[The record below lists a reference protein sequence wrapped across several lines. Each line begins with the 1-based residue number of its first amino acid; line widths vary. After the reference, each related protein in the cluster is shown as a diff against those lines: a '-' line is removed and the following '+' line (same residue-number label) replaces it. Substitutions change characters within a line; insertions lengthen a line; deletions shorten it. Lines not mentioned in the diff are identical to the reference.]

1 MNPPDEKIENVAPD
15 EKIENV
21 ELTEQIEKSEFS
33 ERIENMA
40 LTERRAR
47 KPFTQSTEKVPKPE
61 HLRSARTCACEPY
74 QKAYVR
80 TCAHVTEAHPF
91 VHSAPCAAAP
101 VRTPP
106 VARDRWRDV
115 GRGRHQEVCRWAQSS
130 FAARPPRSQMRR
142 ASHHGA
148 PGGSRGP
155 SFTRK
160 TCDRRAPEDFPGLSV
175 QYSYWAHQACHSSRK
190 ARAPRRSR
198 RNRLAGTPPG
208 SRRSSSSSSSSHSVL
223 SGTRCGSG
231 GAPDHQYPKE

>member
-15 EKIENV
+15 EKMENV

-61 HLRSARTCACEPY
+61 HLRPARTCACEPY

-115 GRGRHQEVCRWAQSS
+115 GRGRHQEVSGGVLLQPSRPSVRRVSW
-130 FAARPPRSQMRR
+130 RPPGDGVSPR
-142 ASHHGA
+142 ACIA
-148 PGGSRGP
+148 I
-155 SFTRK
+155 
-160 TCDRRAPEDFPGLSV
+160 AI
-175 QYSYWAHQACHSSRK
+175 
-190 ARAPRRSR
+190 
-198 RNRLAGTPPG
+198 
-208 SRRSSSSSSSSHSVL
+208 
-223 SGTRCGSG
+223 
-231 GAPDHQYPKE
+231 

>member
-1 MNPPDEKIENVAPD
+1 MNPPDEKMENVAPD

-61 HLRSARTCACEPY
+61 HLRPARTCACEPY

-115 GRGRHQEVCRWAQSS
+115 GRGRHQEMCRWAQSS
-130 FAARPPRSQMRR
+130 FAAHESPRWAGQATTALQGEAADLS
-142 ASHHGA
+142 ALAKHA
-148 PGGSRGP
+148 TGGRQKISRG
-155 SFTRK
+155 
-160 TCDRRAPEDFPGLSV
+160 
-175 QYSYWAHQACHSSRK
+175 
-190 ARAPRRSR
+190 
-198 RNRLAGTPPG
+198 
-208 SRRSSSSSSSSHSVL
+208 
-223 SGTRCGSG
+223 
-231 GAPDHQYPKE
+231 

>member
-15 EKIENV
+15 EKMENV

-61 HLRSARTCACEPY
+61 HLRPARTCACEPY

-91 VHSAPCAAAP
+91 VHPAPCAAAP

-115 GRGRHQEVCRWAQSS
+115 GRGRHRGVCVHG
-130 FAARPPRSQMRR
+130 AARRR
-142 ASHHGA
+142 QQPA
-148 PGGSRGP
+148 
-155 SFTRK
+155 
-160 TCDRRAPEDFPGLSV
+160 
-175 QYSYWAHQACHSSRK
+175 
-190 ARAPRRSR
+190 RRSR
-198 RNRLAGTPPG
+198 GKPRTSRCWDGESQLRLITNRSEHRLA
-208 SRRSSSSSSSSHSVL
+208 L
-223 SGTRCGSG
+223 
-231 GAPDHQYPKE
+231 

>member
-1 MNPPDEKIENVAPD
+1 
-15 EKIENV
+15 
-21 ELTEQIEKSEFS
+21 
-33 ERIENMA
+33 MA

-61 HLRSARTCACEPY
+61 HLRPARTCACEPY

-115 GRGRHQEVCRWAQSS
+115 GRGRHQEVCRWAQRS
-130 FAARPPRSQMRR
+130 FAARPPRSTRWAGR

-148 PGGSRGP
+148 PGGSRGL
-155 SFTRK
+155 RCYY
-160 TCDRRAPEDFPGLSV
+160 TCDRRFPGAKCAVFPARIFPGAKCTVFVL
-175 QYSYWAHQACHSSRK
+175 YWAHQGRVTRHGRRAPLV
-190 ARAPRRSR
+190 ARAGTGWRARRPAHDAPPPRRRPTACCRGPGAAPAARLTTSLR
-198 RNRLAGTPPG
+198 RT
-208 SRRSSSSSSSSHSVL
+208 
-223 SGTRCGSG
+223 
-231 GAPDHQYPKE
+231 

>member
-15 EKIENV
+15 EKMENV

-61 HLRSARTCACEPY
+61 HLRPARTCACEPY

-91 VHSAPCAAAP
+91 VHPAPCAAAP

-115 GRGRHQEVCRWAQSS
+115 GRGRHQRGVPSVQQRADASTALQGEPRSES
-130 FAARPPRSQMRR
+130 KRPPGDGESQLRLIITNRSE
-142 ASHHGA
+142 H
-148 PGGSRGP
+148 
-155 SFTRK
+155 
-160 TCDRRAPEDFPGLSV
+160 
-175 QYSYWAHQACHSSRK
+175 
-190 ARAPRRSR
+190 
-198 RNRLAGTPPG
+198 RLA
-208 SRRSSSSSSSSHSVL
+208 L
-223 SGTRCGSG
+223 
-231 GAPDHQYPKE
+231 

>member
-15 EKIENV
+15 EKSENV

-115 GRGRHQEVCRWAQSS
+115 GRGRHQEVCRWAQRS
-130 FAARPPRSQMRR
+130 FAARPPRSTRWAGR

-155 SFTRK
+155 
-160 TCDRRAPEDFPGLSV
+160 
-175 QYSYWAHQACHSSRK
+175 
-190 ARAPRRSR
+190 
-198 RNRLAGTPPG
+198 
-208 SRRSSSSSSSSHSVL
+208 
-223 SGTRCGSG
+223 
-231 GAPDHQYPKE
+231 

>member
-115 GRGRHQEVCRWAQSS
+115 GRGRHQECAGAKSSLRPAGTPAQ
-130 FAARPPRSQMRR
+130 RQ
-142 ASHHGA
+142 HGA
-148 PGGSRGP
+148 PGGSRG
-155 SFTRK
+155 
-160 TCDRRAPEDFPGLSV
+160 L
-175 QYSYWAHQACHSSRK
+175 H
-190 ARAPRRSR
+190 
-198 RNRLAGTPPG
+198 
-208 SRRSSSSSSSSHSVL
+208 
-223 SGTRCGSG
+223 
-231 GAPDHQYPKE
+231 

>member
-15 EKIENV
+15 EKMENV

-61 HLRSARTCACEPY
+61 HLRPARTCACEPY

-106 VARDRWRDV
+106 VARDRWRAR
-115 GRGRHQEVCRWAQSS
+115 RGGHLGWRRG
-130 FAARPPRSQMRR
+130 AARRR
-142 ASHHGA
+142 QHGA
-148 PGGSRGP
+148 PAGAAADFASRV
-155 SFTRK
+155 SWLLVMVK
-160 TCDRRAPEDFPGLSV
+160 VSCV
-175 QYSYWAHQACHSSRK
+175 
-190 ARAPRRSR
+190 
-198 RNRLAGTPPG
+198 
-208 SRRSSSSSSSSHSVL
+208 
-223 SGTRCGSG
+223 
-231 GAPDHQYPKE
+231 

>member
-21 ELTEQIEKSEFS
+21 ELTEQIEKIEFT

-40 LTERRAR
+40 LRERRAR
-47 KPFTQSTEKVPKPE
+47 KPFVQSTEKLPE
-61 HLRSARTCACEPY
+61 PAHLRPARTCACEPY

-115 GRGRHQEVCRWAQSS
+115 GRGRHQEVCRWSEEFFCRPAATIAQT
-130 FAARPPRSQMRR
+130 APARQ
-142 ASHHGA
+142 HGA
-148 PGGSRGP
+148 PGGKPRTSRKHATRGRQNFSRG
-155 SFTRK
+155 
-160 TCDRRAPEDFPGLSV
+160 
-175 QYSYWAHQACHSSRK
+175 
-190 ARAPRRSR
+190 
-198 RNRLAGTPPG
+198 
-208 SRRSSSSSSSSHSVL
+208 
-223 SGTRCGSG
+223 
-231 GAPDHQYPKE
+231 

>member
-1 MNPPDEKIENVAPD
+1 MKPPDEKIENVAPD
-15 EKIENV
+15 EKSENV

-61 HLRSARTCACEPY
+61 HLRPARTCACEPY

-101 VRTPP
+101 VRAPS

-115 GRGRHQEVCRWAQSS
+115 GRGRHQEVCRWASS
-130 FAARPPRSQMRR
+130 LPPGRRSPDPRSMGR

-148 PGGSRGP
+148 PGGVAADFVATHATGGRQKISRG
-155 SFTRK
+155 
-160 TCDRRAPEDFPGLSV
+160 
-175 QYSYWAHQACHSSRK
+175 
-190 ARAPRRSR
+190 
-198 RNRLAGTPPG
+198 
-208 SRRSSSSSSSSHSVL
+208 
-223 SGTRCGSG
+223 
-231 GAPDHQYPKE
+231 

>member
-15 EKIENV
+15 EKSENV

-115 GRGRHQEVCRWAQSS
+115 GGGRHQRGVCSRCS
-130 FAARPPRSQMRR
+130 
-142 ASHHGA
+142 A
-148 PGGSRGP
+148 PTP
-155 SFTRK
+155 
-160 TCDRRAPEDFPGLSV
+160 A
-175 QYSYWAHQACHSSRK
+175 
-190 ARAPRRSR
+190 RRSR
-198 RNRLAGTPPG
+198 GKPRTSRASVSWRPPGDGESQLRLIITNRSEHRLA
-208 SRRSSSSSSSSHSVL
+208 L
-223 SGTRCGSG
+223 
-231 GAPDHQYPKE
+231 